1 MIRRFIIYLVL
12 IFFLIGIPLSVLL
25 VKGYSHVAFPVPVF
39 EPAPLGVILVIPL
52 DSRPPCTDYITSL
65 ARMAGFKVIL
75 PPTELMDDYQ
85 QPANAA
91 GMREWLQQ
99 NAGSANSAIIS
110 VDMLIHGGLLA
121 SRKGMGSEET
131 ADAVLSQL
139 SAIHQSYPQI
149 KLFAFNIIPRLL
161 ISEDTQ
167 TEKYKQLMAQWSILQ
182 ETTALFEN
190 PQDFRRLQLLE
201 AKIPTEIIT
210 SYRKLYAANQRL
222 NRRLIELTQNG
233 ILSGLVLGQDDSAP
247 FGLGNMERQR
257 LENFIGNLPELR
269 QRIFLTRGTDE
280 VALTL
285 LGPATIGTEGIKHKV
300 YVHYTEPHTAT
311 AILPYMPRPLMQ
323 TVAEKLAIAAADP
336 TENISEADFILVVH
350 AGNSQSRELQLKD
363 SANLISAW
371 IRAGRNVAVVD
382 LATDWVENQTLL
394 PHLKR
399 NGTLHQLIAYAGWN
413 TASNS
418 IGTAITQ
425 SIMSL
430 RGRDTNE
437 PAIALYRDLARVE
450 FLSERILDDWYYQ
463 KIYRHQLNEE
473 LEKQKVDPYNLKEA
487 RVRVTD
493 RINHKLYNAWLQYIH
508 REWRDAVFPLTPP
521 SSGSYAVYDW
531 NLHSSLPWDRTF
543 EISVKAKPSPA
554 QIIEWKH

>member
-1 MIRRFIIYLVL
+1 
-12 IFFLIGIPLSVLL
+12 
-25 VKGYSHVAFPVPVF
+25 
-39 EPAPLGVILVIPL
+39 
-52 DSRPPCTDYITSL
+52 
-65 ARMAGFKVIL
+65 
-75 PPTELMDDYQ
+75 MDDYQ
-85 QPANAA
+85 QPANVA

-110 VDMLIHGGLLA
+110 VDMLVHGGLLA

-139 SAIHQSYPQI
+139 STIHQSYPQI

-167 TEKYKQLMAQWSILQ
+167 TEKYKQLMAEWSILQ

-190 PQDFRRLQLLE
+190 PQDFRQLQILE

-257 LENFIGNLPELR
+257 LENFIGNLPELQ

-285 LGPATIGTEGIKHKV
+285 LGPATIRTEGTKHRV

-311 AILPYMPRPLMQ
+311 SILPYMPRPLMQ

-336 TENISEADFILVVH
+336 TEHISEADFILVVH
-350 AGNSQSRELQLKD
+350 AGNSQSRERQFKD
-363 SANLISAW
+363 NANLISA
-371 IRAGRNVAVVD
+371 G
-382 LATDWVENQTLL
+382 
-394 PHLKR
+394 
-399 NGTLHQLIAYAGWN
+399 
-413 TASNS
+413 
-418 IGTAITQ
+418 
-425 SIMSL
+425 
-430 RGRDTNE
+430 
-437 PAIALYRDLARVE
+437 
-450 FLSERILDDWYYQ
+450 SERDEASPLSIWQ
-463 KIYRHQLNEE
+463 RTGSKIRLCCRTCNETA
-473 LEKQKVDPYNLKEA
+473 LCTN
-487 RVRVTD
+487 
-493 RINHKLYNAWLQYIH
+493 
-508 REWRDAVFPLTPP
+508 
-521 SSGSYAVYDW
+521 
-531 NLHSSLPWDRTF
+531 
-543 EISVKAKPSPA
+543 
-554 QIIEWKH
+554 